1 MPKIRLDPSACF
13 LGAILLLILPLKWL
27 FAALLA
33 AAVHELCHMAAIRL
47 TGGEIWEVRIRGG
60 GAVIETA
67 PMTPGRELLC
77 SLAGPAGGLGLLF
90 FARWIPCTAVCAL
103 VQSLYNL
110 LPFFPLDGGRA
121 LRCGLEWILGVQ
133 AGDKVSRI
141 VTCGA
146 GVVLLL
152 LAIYGSVAWNLGMI
166 PLLWSLFALLR
177 SGLRKIPCKTGRF
190 GLQ

>member
-1 MPKIRLDPSACF
+1 MPKLRLDPSACF

-33 AAVHELCHMAAIRL
+33 AVVHELCHMAAIRL
-47 TGGEIWEVRIRGG
+47 TGGEIWEVRIRGS

-121 LRCGLEWILGVQ
+121 LRCGLEWLFGVRT
-133 AGDKVSRI
+133 GEKVSRI
-141 VTCGA
+141 VAYGA
-146 GVVLLL
+146 GAFLLALSMYGLAAWNFGLIPMLWIISVLL
-152 LAIYGSVAWNLGMI
+152 
-166 PLLWSLFALLR
+166 R
-177 SGLRKIPCKTGRF
+177 HGLRKIPCKTGRF